1 LSLDLVVSDEPY
13 TAAFDLFCE
22 VSPRTLV
29 LAGGETPRPLYEML
43 ADCGHPWSATDVF
56 FSDERCVPSD
66 HPDSNYRMAYEALLG
81 KVNALIHPM
90 PGGTCNADAHEAE
103 LRAFFA
109 ERPVR
114 FDLAILG
121 VGEDGHTASLFP
133 GDPALDVRDRL
144 VARVQGPD
152 RSRLTLTLP
161 ALSAAETALFLVIG
175 ASKAEAVR
183 ALIAGEDIPSSRIES
198 PRRVVVCDRAA
209 GRFVGG

>member
-1 LSLDLVVSDEPY
+1 
-13 TAAFDLFCE
+13 
-22 VSPRTLV
+22 
-29 LAGGETPRPLYEML
+29 
-43 ADCGHPWSATDVF
+43 
-56 FSDERCVPSD
+56 
-66 HPDSNYRMAYEALLG
+66 
-81 KVNALIHPM
+81 
-90 PGGTCNADAHEAE
+90 
-103 LRAFFA
+103 
-109 ERPVR
+109 VR